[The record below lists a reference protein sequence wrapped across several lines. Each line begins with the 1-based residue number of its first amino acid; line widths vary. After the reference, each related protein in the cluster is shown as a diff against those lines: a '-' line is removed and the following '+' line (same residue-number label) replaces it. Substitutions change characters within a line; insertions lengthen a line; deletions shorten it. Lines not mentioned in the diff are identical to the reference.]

1 MDSNGKA
8 TWNLHIKNL
17 SLIFFFSI
25 NYNKTNVVKQGV
37 TTTERVPLTLKNR
50 AIINSILLYLKISN

>member
-1 MDSNGKA
+1 MNSNGKT

-17 SLIFFFSI
+17 SFIFFISI

-37 TTTERVPLTLKNR
+37 TTT
-50 AIINSILLYLKISN
+50 

>member
-8 TWNLHIKNL
+8 TWNLYIKNL

-37 TTTERVPLTLKNR
+37 TTTERVPLTLK
-50 AIINSILLYLKISN
+50 K

>member
-8 TWNLHIKNL
+8 TWNLHINNL

-37 TTTERVPLTLKNR
+37 TTIQKVSLTLKNR
-50 AIINSILLYLKISN
+50 AIVNSILLYLIISN